1 MDADLIIYIYLRN
14 AFPSHMCWYL
24 HSSVI
29 FRLLDGSNSLLAPA
43 WAVCQLPMA
52 SSSSCL
58 RGWLEDFSQHW
69 GGLAEWCAKKMQ
81 DIKKRENYQ
90 SCKGH
95 ESSKWLQRHITY
107 YIQQNSLRWSSQ
119 FGMQEHLICALHTI
133 QTFQEKMGH
142 ILLQGQQT
150 PAQVQ
155 APPSSSNVAPSG
167 HVGSGCTK
175 RRRDSSSRLMPK
187 GHRPLNIAHLSVAT
201 T

>member
-107 YIQQNSLRWSSQ
+107 YIQQNSLRWSSR

-133 QTFQEKMGH
+133 QKFQVKMAH

-150 PAQVQ
+150 LLNKFKHRLRHRMWHLQVMLDLDEQ
-155 APPSSSNVAPSG
+155 KDAGTDHQDWCQKAID
-167 HVGSGCTK
+167 H
-175 RRRDSSSRLMPK
+175 
-187 GHRPLNIAHLSVAT
+187 
-201 T
+201 